1 MANYVTVITD
11 EGAALL
17 ASVIANQGTLTISE
31 MRFSEHDYT
40 GTAQTATAG
49 TFADVFKTASVNSE
63 VTDSTTIKSAA
74 SFTNSG
80 ITSDHPLYAV
90 GLVGTDGNT
99 TALLCVCTTSDP
111 DYIREPIP
119 ISNVSTYG
127 FNINLTVSDTDN
139 ITVVGTAALILY
151 STDVIDNLTSTA
163 TDKPLSANMGRVLN
177 EKVESLTNPNLLD
190 NPWFTVNQRGITS
203 ATIVNNTYY
212 LDRWLATYAT
222 NAGTI
227 EAVSGGVKL
236 TPAVG
241 DYVYIKQ
248 RSDIFTSLYGK
259 VITASILLSDGTIK
273 SGTITRTSGTT
284 QGFIDESN
292 IRVRIVSNNDFEVR
306 VDTTTTIR
314 AVKLELGTVSTLHLD
329 VAPNDALELA
339 KCRASTADP
348 SDTYANKGNL
358 VNYADLTSL
367 YLTGSTNSTGTQIDK
382 DTHFYLN
389 GSYCKAKTAILN
401 GDPFTLNTNFE
412 VVTVGG
418 EIKPVVAFKYGTL
431 KSLSATIQTE
441 IENSFTNAADYSMF
455 SGSTSGDTE
464 GGWYGFK
471 HANNKYC
478 HMIFFDRS
486 GIYAITRASD
496 GTYTKNVIFENN

>member
-49 TFADVFKTASVNSE
+49 TFTDVFKTASVNSE

-163 TDKPLSANMGRVLN
+163 TNKPLSANQGRVL
-177 EKVESLTNPNLLD
+177 EE
-190 NPWFTVNQRGITS
+190 
-203 ATIVNNTYY
+203 
-212 LDRWLATYAT
+212 
-222 NAGTI
+222 
-227 EAVSGGVKL
+227 
-236 TPAVG
+236 
-241 DYVYIKQ
+241 
-248 RSDIFTSLYGK
+248 
-259 VITASILLSDGTIK
+259 
-273 SGTITRTSGTT
+273 
-284 QGFIDESN
+284 
-292 IRVRIVSNNDFEVR
+292 
-306 VDTTTTIR
+306 
-314 AVKLELGTVSTLHLD
+314 
-329 VAPNDALELA
+329 
-339 KCRASTADP
+339 
-348 SDTYANKGNL
+348 NKAER
-358 VNYADLTSL
+358 ADLSTIHAK
-367 YLTGSTNSTGTQIDK
+367 GSTNTTGATIK
-382 DTHFYLN
+382 DGTFFYLN
-389 GSYCKAKTAILN
+389 GSYCKALQDIGMGAT
-401 GDPFTLNTNFE
+401 FTLNTNFKVDSVGE
-412 VVTVGG
+412 VIQEEDISSQITVNTTYFNPSALIAYKKMCNGLKWLVIYAQPITAVPHDTAFMSG
-418 EIKPVVAFKYGTL
+418 FTPDGAYKVCPVYNYGTQTSRFVRIWTNNL
-431 KSLSATIQTE
+431 GQLMIDDNLST
-441 IENSFTNAADYSMF
+441 D
-455 SGSTSGDTE
+455 DLL
-464 GGWYGFK
+464 
-471 HANNKYC
+471 
-478 HMIFFDRS
+478 
-486 GIYAITRASD
+486 IYNDIIR
-496 GTYTKNVIFENN
+496 